1 MRSSFTKIAA
11 ALLFAIALFSCNF
24 DTMGSDKGAITM
36 RLPDQSQLNA
46 IASSGA
52 LAEVSRSV
60 SSGGSISAGAVDQF
74 KVVVRNISS
83 HESIT
88 QFVAPGSSITVDEL
102 EPGSWDVAIFG
113 YASTGTSGDPI
124 YYGNARGVAVEGG
137 ETSNATV
144 GLYNISANMPGFGFN
159 GVDPSAAQN
168 IQYAYMAWSCAELG
182 QGGEEFYACSFT
194 AGGDPNHP
202 ELKPP
207 VPVFMEPGYNYKAQV
222 TFYVTGGLAE
232 YTGSIDGLVPAN
244 GGLVEGNVAQLDNH
258 LNHGN
263 TNTPYVIGNSFADY
277 TSNEFVQFT
286 LDDGIT
292 SVPCAVASY
301 KAVNSE
307 ACGGS
312 VPYIASYGKY
322 SCVLTPLV
330 HHPSAV
336 PTVSVSNKTIQKGQT
351 ITVSPS
357 LNPPA
362 PKVWPML
369 TTEAEVNGFSRYI
382 VDSANSDSDTWAHV
396 LACNDPN
403 ANKVTVNDTNKTLTG
418 AAAGTNNFTW
428 TVTVTAGSFGETPST
443 TTATANFTATCV
455 EAAQPS
461 GGGGGNVPA
470 DFVLVQ
476 GDTINASFTGSILN
490 GRAITIPDM
499 YVCSHEVTQ
508 KEYSQYMITKGA
520 ATSDPYYDTQDQYG
534 KGDDYPV
541 YNIEWTE
548 AVMYCNLRSEAD
560 GLDPAYYIVLG
571 TNDTDSLNF
580 TEGTRT
586 YDVRDWKAN
595 WKAGSNDVIEEVDGK
610 YYVARLQITQAMY
623 AANRGITLDKTRN
636 GYRLLTHAE
645 WEYCA
650 RGGKDGIAG
659 TQTTYSGSDTADSVA
674 WHYGNSGDNGTSTN
688 SKSHVVCTKDPN
700 SLGIY
705 DMSGNIAEMVHDWKG
720 RTIDAT
726 TPETGFVYD
735 SSDNRSM
742 AAVGGSWNYGSTNV
756 NVTKFSTYS
765 MDYRDKD
772 IGFRICRNKTSRT
785 VGAFSGIWAKAP
797 VAHYYLTTGD
807 PINWLLQNNAAASS
821 DYASFDPSKL
831 IVKEIE
837 SGSLIN
843 TYTGAAGGTVTLTT
857 QSNGILWH
865 MTNTKTGTGYRTY
878 FFIYDGVEVTRAYV
892 NSNY

>member
-1 MRSSFTKIAA
+1 MSKKLFFLAPLCALVFLFASCSFLSDLSDEKDGASVSFTIDSQTAQN
-11 ALLFAIALFSCNF
+11 LLRQSGVDFS
-24 DTMGSDKGAITM
+24 
-36 RLPDQSQLNA
+36 
-46 IASSGA
+46 ASERAGIVNLQGLYINISLRG
-52 LAEVSRSV
+52 SV
-60 SSGGSISAGAVDQF
+60 SASQFSRITSNGVSVTFNKIPVGKQVYAYAEIYTDPSNVLYKGKSDSKETKRGSNSLSVKLMTASAFNA
-74 KVVVRNISS
+74 RYPN
-83 HESIT
+83 EPANT
-88 QFVAPGSSITVDEL
+88 NNPTAPAPGSGGNT
-102 EPGSWDVAIFG
+102 PG
-113 YASTGTSGDPI
+113 TEGD
-124 YYGNARGVAVEGG
+124 G
-137 ETSNATV
+137 
-144 GLYNISANMPGFGFN
+144 
-159 GVDPSAAQN
+159 
-168 IQYAYMAWSCAELG
+168 
-182 QGGEEFYACSFT
+182 
-194 AGGDPNHP
+194 
-202 ELKPP
+202 
-207 VPVFMEPGYNYKAQV
+207 
-222 TFYVTGGLAE
+222 
-232 YTGSIDGLVPAN
+232 N
-244 GGLVEGNVAQLDNH
+244 GGNGGNGGGTG
-258 LNHGN
+258 GN
-263 TNTPYVIGNSFADY
+263 TN
-277 TSNEFVQFT
+277 
-286 LDDGIT
+286 
-292 SVPCAVASY
+292 
-301 KAVNSE
+301 
-307 ACGGS
+307 
-312 VPYIASYGKY
+312 IA
-322 SCVLTPLV
+322 P
-330 HHPSAV
+330 
-336 PTVSVSNKTIQKGQT
+336 
-351 ITVSPS
+351 
-357 LNPPA
+357 
-362 PKVWPML
+362 
-369 TTEAEVNGFSRYI
+369 
-382 VDSANSDSDTWAHV
+382 
-396 LACNDPN
+396 
-403 ANKVTVNDTNKTLTG
+403 
-418 AAAGTNNFTW
+418 
-428 TVTVTAGSFGETPST
+428 
-443 TTATANFTATCV
+443 
-455 EAAQPS
+455 
-461 GGGGGNVPA
+461 PA
-470 DFVLVQ
+470 DFVFVE

-490 GRAITIPDM
+490 GRTITIPDM

-520 ATSDPYYDTQDQYG
+520 ATNDSYYDTQDQYG

-571 TNDTDSLNF
+571 TNDTDSLDF

-595 WKAGSNDVIEEVDGK
+595 WKSGTNDVIEEVDGK

-674 WHYGNSGDNGTSTN
+674 WYYNNSGDNGTSTN
-688 SKSHVVCTKDPN
+688 GKSHVVCTKAPN

-742 AAVGGSWNYGSTNV
+742 AAVGGSWYRGSNDSK
-756 NVTKFSTYS
+756 VTGSSTYS

-797 VAHYYLTTGD
+797 VADYYLTTGD

-821 DYASFDPSKL
+821 DYASFDSSKL
-831 IVKEIE
+831 VVKEIE

-878 FFIYDGVEVTRAYV
+878 IFIYDGVEVTRAFV

>member
-1 MRSSFTKIAA
+1 MHSKFLKISAA
-11 ALLFAIALFSCNF
+11 VFFAAALFSCSF
-24 DTMGSDKGAITM
+24 DAPESDKGSISM
-36 RLPDQSQLNA
+36 RLPDKSQL
-46 IASSGA
+46 GA
-52 LAEVSRSV
+52 ACANGVSRSV
-60 SSGGSISAGAVDQF
+60 SSDGSLSAGSVDQF

-83 HESIT
+83 RESIT
-88 QFVAPGSSITVDEL
+88 QFVVPGSSVTVDEL

-113 YASTGTSGDPI
+113 YANDPQGSGQSI
-124 YYGNARGVAVEGG
+124 RYYGNARGIPVEGG

-144 GLYNISANMPGFGFN
+144 NLYDISGNMPGFGFN
-159 GVDPSAAQN
+159 IASTVNVS
-168 IQYAYMAWSCAELG
+168 YAYINYSCDDLSQSGDA
-182 QGGEEFYACSFT
+182 FYSFN
-194 AGGDPNHP
+194 ASDSSYDSA
-202 ELKPP
+202 KPLQP
-207 VPVFMEPGYNYKAQV
+207 PLPIFMEPGYAYKVTANLYSPMGECVFTGTAQG
-222 TFYVTGGLAE
+222 T
-232 YTGSIDGLVPAN
+232 VPA
-244 GGLVEGNVAQLDNH
+244 GGRLVEGT
-258 LNHGN
+258 LNAPTDALQATGTLNGH
-263 TNTPYVIGNSFADY
+263 YVIGDSFADFVESHY
-277 TSNEFVQFT
+277 PTFNYGSETIPCSNLSFKA
-286 LDDGIT
+286 IN
-292 SVPCAVASY
+292 AS
-301 KAVNSE
+301 
-307 ACGGS
+307 ACGLS
-312 VPYIASYGKY
+312 VPYIASYGNSSY
-322 SCVLTPLV
+322 LIMPTVY
-330 HHPSAV
+330 HPVVV
-336 PTVSVSNKTIQKGQT
+336 PTVSVPNQTVQKGQT

-357 LNPPA
+357 LSPSA
-362 PKVWPML
+362 PKAWPKL
-369 TTEAEVNGFSRYI
+369 TIEAAVNGFNRYI
-382 VDSANSDSDTWAHV
+382 VDSEHSDKDTWTQA
-396 LACNDPN
+396 LSCTDTN
-403 ANKVTVNDTNKTLTG
+403 ANKVEFNDNTKTLTG
-418 AAAGTNNFTW
+418 KAAGSNSFAW
-428 TVTVTAGSFGETPST
+428 TVTVTSGQFGETPAQNI
-443 TTATANFTATCV
+443 ATANFTATCV

-490 GRAITIPDM
+490 GRTITIPDM

-520 ATSDPYYDTQDQYG
+520 ATNNTYYDTTDEWG
-534 KGDDYPV
+534 KGDNYPI

-595 WKAGSNDVIEEVDGK
+595 WKSGTNDVIEEVDGK

-659 TQTTYSGSDTADSVA
+659 TQTQYSGSDTADSVA
-674 WHYGNSGDNGTSTN
+674 WYYNNSGDNGTSTN
-688 SKSHVVCTKDPN
+688 GKSHVVCTKDPN

-742 AAVGGSWNYGSTNV
+742 AAVGGSWYRGSNDSK
-756 NVTKFSTYS
+756 VTGSSTYG

-772 IGFRICRNKTSRT
+772 IGFRICCNKTSRT

-821 DYASFDPSKL
+821 DYASFDSSKL
-831 IVKEIE
+831 VVKEIE

-878 FFIYDGVEVTRAYV
+878 FFIYDGVEVTRAFV